1 MKKFEISPIMV
12 EKFEEIVF
20 LDDFVR
26 NVREF
31 DADRLRVIKEIFE
44 MEVSDVEA
52 DEFCAG
58 TREDAVDLNL
68 EGFN

>member
-1 MKKFEISPIMV
+1 MDKV
-12 EKFEEIVF
+12 EDILF
-20 LDDFVR
+20 LKEFVR

-52 DEFCAG
+52 DEFCAWA
-58 TREDAVDLNL
+58 REDNFDLNI